1 LLLFPLF
8 LLLYTLEQGVGTI
21 IQLIIK
27 EMELHTNIIFKFVE
41 FVLNNP
47 TSLFI
52 IGVGLTVVP
61 AMGIMYVHRNK

>member
-1 LLLFPLF
+1 M
-8 LLLYTLEQGVGTI
+8 GTI

>member
-1 LLLFPLF
+1 
-8 LLLYTLEQGVGTI
+8 
-21 IQLIIK
+21 
-27 EMELHTNIIFKFVE
+27 MEFVFRFVE

-61 AMGIMYVHRNK
+61 TMGIMYVHSIKDEKNNGA